1 MKKGLVTMKS
11 NEIIEK
17 IIKERRNVRAFKNKT
32 IPKKV
37 ISKIIEMGIWAPN
50 HRMTEPWK
58 FIIIQK
64 NSEKRL
70 SISKKIEKYIKENS
84 SNNNSKTVQK
94 IADKARA
101 EFESCPVIMYV
112 CSSAGKNE
120 EETLENYSSTS
131 IAIQNM
137 ALYSWAVG
145 VGIGWSTG
153 KPIKV
158 KGLKKI
164 LEVPDSSIIAGCLY
178 MGYIENKSVII
189 KKSRTNHLK
198 KTIWK

>member
-1 MKKGLVTMKS
+1 MKK
-11 NEIIEK
+11 NEIIEN
-17 IIKERRNVRAFKNKT
+17 IIKERRNVRAFKNKA
-32 IPKKV
+32 IQKKI

-70 SISKKIEKYIKENS
+70 LISKKIEKYIKENS
-84 SNNNSKTVQK
+84 NNSNPETIQK
-94 IADKARA
+94 IADKARV
-101 EFESCPVIMYV
+101 EFESCPLIMYV
-112 CSSAGKNE
+112 CSSTGKNE

-137 ALYSWAVG
+137 GLYSWTLG
-145 VGIGWSTG
+145 IGIGWSTG

-164 LEVPDSSIIAGCLY
+164 LEVPGSSIIAGCLY

-198 KTIWK
+198 KTI

>member
-1 MKKGLVTMKS
+1 MKS

-70 SISKKIEKYIKENS
+70 LISKKIEKYIKENS
-84 SNNNSKTVQK
+84 SNNNSETVQK
-94 IADKARA
+94 IADKAKA

-112 CSSAGKNE
+112 CSSVGKNE

-158 KGLKKI
+158 KGLKKM

>member
-1 MKKGLVTMKS
+1 MKN

-17 IIKERRNVRAFKNKT
+17 IIKERRNIRAFSNQKVS
-32 IPKKV
+32 KKV
-37 ISKIIEMGIWAPN
+37 TSKIIEMGIWAPN

-58 FIIIQK
+58 FTVIQK

-70 SISKKIEKYIKENS
+70 LISKKIENYIKENS
-84 SNNNSKTVQK
+84 NNNNPETVQK
-94 IADKARA
+94 IADKAKT
-101 EFESCPVIMYV
+101 EFESCPLIIYV
-112 CSSAGKNE
+112 SSSPGKNE

-137 ALYSWAVG
+137 SLYAWSLG
-145 VGIGWSTG
+145 IGIGWSTG

-158 KGLKKI
+158 KGLRKI
-164 LEVPDSSIIAGCLY
+164 IEAPNSSIIAGCLY
-178 MGYIENKSVII
+178 MGYIQKKSVII

>member
-1 MKKGLVTMKS
+1 MKS

-70 SISKKIEKYIKENS
+70 SIS
-84 SNNNSKTVQK
+84 
-94 IADKARA
+94 
-101 EFESCPVIMYV
+101 
-112 CSSAGKNE
+112 
-120 EETLENYSSTS
+120 
-131 IAIQNM
+131 
-137 ALYSWAVG
+137 
-145 VGIGWSTG
+145 
-153 KPIKV
+153 
-158 KGLKKI
+158 
-164 LEVPDSSIIAGCLY
+164 
-178 MGYIENKSVII
+178 
-189 KKSRTNHLK
+189 
-198 KTIWK
+198 